1 MSPIPGLDEAASA
14 LKGSDSVAL
23 ACHVNPD
30 GDAIGALLG
39 LSLALTNLGKKT
51 LASWGD
57 SPVKVPAAYAF
68 LPGIDTL
75 VQPEAVDVGDAF
87 VAVDC
92 GAADRL
98 GTLETVARNSP
109 VVINIDHHPGND
121 NFGDHNIVVTEA
133 SSTSELVAELLRTM
147 GAPIDRD
154 VATCLY
160 TGLVTDTG
168 RFSYRNTS
176 PGTLRLAADLLEV
189 GVDAPAIAQEVFEA
203 APFGYLKLAGRV
215 LDRATLAP
223 EAGLIYSWIERKD
236 LDASGLGLED
246 IGELI
251 ELIRATRDAEVAAL
265 LKEQDDGTW
274 RVSLRSRGRSIGDIA
289 RQRGG
294 GGHDLAAGYTV
305 SEREAA
311 IGDLQQAL
319 R

>member
-1 MSPIPGLDEAASA
+1 MPPIPGLDEAASA
-14 LKGSDSVAL
+14 LKGADSISL

-30 GDAIGALLG
+30 GDALGALLG
-39 LSLALTNLGKKT
+39 LSLALKKLGKDT
-51 LASWGD
+51 TASWGD
-57 SPVKVPAAYAF
+57 PPIKVPAAYAF
-68 LPGIDTL
+68 LPGSDTL
-75 VQPEAVDVGDAF
+75 VQPETVAVGDAF

-92 GAADRL
+92 GASDRL
-98 GTLETVARNSP
+98 GTLEAVARKSP

-147 GAPIDRD
+147 GAPIDRA

-176 PGTLRLAADLLEV
+176 PSTLRLAADLLEV

-215 LDRATLAP
+215 LDRATLVP

-236 LDASGLGLED
+236 LNASGLGPED
-246 IGELI
+246 TGELI

-294 GGHDLAAGYTV
+294 GGHDLAAGYTM
-305 SEREAA
+305 SERESA